1 MGILI
6 IFLII
11 CPLTLFGATEAL
23 KERIAEKEAALRTVV
38 SEGEK
43 SELFYQLSI
52 AYYQDQEIEKAFG
65 HFLEALKFS
74 QKKRLPKWDKK
85 EFVLYTQALD
95 DYLAH
100 AGHNPIE
107 EANTL
112 IERYGE
118 TANQNPHYLH
128 LNFLIATAYANLG
141 KYDCFFEKFFRGY
154 PFLQETF
161 LAYKTRGVLY
171 LRLAQHSR
179 FPEER
184 RKLKQ
189 EAFQCLTTAL
199 QLGPKDASLYKILI
213 GLAKD
218 EGNNELI
225 LCYLQKVTGSKT
237 MIPRSDIYFYV
248 REAAALKEFDLGQKV
263 IDQAKEHYDYSRAL
277 LEAQDY
283 LNQFRG
289 KDAGTDIR

>member
-1 MGILI
+1 MGVLF
-6 IFLII
+6 IFLVI
-11 CPLTLFGATEAL
+11 CPFTLYGASESL
-23 KERIAEKEAALRTVV
+23 KEIIAEKESALRTVV
-38 SEGEK
+38 LEAEK
-43 SELFYQLSI
+43 SELFYQLSL
-52 AYYQDQEIEKAFG
+52 AYYQDQEIEKAFD
-65 HFLEALKFS
+65 HFLEALKFT

-85 EFVLYTQALD
+85 ESALYFQALEE
-95 DYLAH
+95 YWVH

-107 EANTL
+107 VANEL

-154 PFLQETF
+154 PYLQETF
-161 LAYKTRGVLY
+161 LAYKTRGILY

-179 FPEER
+179 FSEER

-189 EAFQCLTTAL
+189 EAFQSLTTAL
-199 QLGPKDASLYKILI
+199 QLGPKDASLYKVLM
-213 GLAKD
+213 GLAK
-218 EGNNELI
+218 EAENNGLI
-225 LCYLQKVTGSKT
+225 ICYLQKLIENKT
-237 MIPRSDIYFYV
+237 MIPRSDIYLYV
-248 REAAALKEFDLGQKV
+248 REAVALKEFDLGQKV
-263 IDQAKEHYDYSRAL
+263 IDQAKEYYDYSRTL